1 MLRRLSV
8 IKPNWQLVLLGVILV
23 LLVMYVQQTNNQ
35 ASQSFDIRRL
45 ELTRADL
52 NEQIRQLTWEIGS
65 ARSLAT
71 IQDRARL
78 LSLSAPSD
86 VSFVKGSFST
96 VAVATGP

>member
-1 MLRRLSV
+1 MLRRLNIV
-8 IKPNWQLVLLGVILV
+8 KPNWQFVLLGVILV

-45 ELTRADL
+45 ELTRAEL

-65 ARSLAT
+65 ARSLVV

-78 LSLSAPSD
+78 LNLSAPSD